1 MIKAGS
7 TALLTVNV
15 KKKKSDIFQMKQSI
29 QVAFIT
35 RYSNTVQ
42 YSDSKV
48 ALRKAA
54 LEPKYCCIGTVQPLG

>member
-1 MIKAGS
+1 
-7 TALLTVNV
+7 
-15 KKKKSDIFQMKQSI
+15 MKRSI

-48 ALRKAA
+48 ALRKVA